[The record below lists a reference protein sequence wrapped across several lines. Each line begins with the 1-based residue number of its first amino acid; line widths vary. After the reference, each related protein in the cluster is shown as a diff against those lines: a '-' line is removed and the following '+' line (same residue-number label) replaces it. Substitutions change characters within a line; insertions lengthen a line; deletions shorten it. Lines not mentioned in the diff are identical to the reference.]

1 MEINLMTMLMQV
13 ATGPEVVALVAL
25 MLANVVL
32 SICAAISKKTFS
44 FRNLGDFV
52 GTRVTP
58 LIAYFVIAVLMQVVP
73 SWAPAAVAI
82 YVGLVALYGSG
93 ILAALNS
100 LGLKV
105 PTIFTEKK

>member
-1 MEINLMTMLMQV
+1 MEINLMTTLMQV

-32 SICAAISKKTFS
+32 SICAAIQKKVFS

-58 LIAYFVIAVLMQVVP
+58 LIAYFVVAVLAQVIP
-73 SWAPAAVAI
+73 SWAPAAIVI
-82 YVGLVALYGSG
+82 YAGLVALYGAG
-93 ILAALNS
+93 ILAALRS
-100 LGLKV
+100 LGLPV
-105 PTIFTEKK
+105 PVIFSERK